1 MQFGS
6 TRAVCNTGHCEQKER
21 EPTHLG
27 WHNTNNNAHLVIHM
41 FWKVDR
47 EDRMEPPI
55 HTRYLR
61 SGGATTRTF
70 TAEPPRAVTS
80 LNSLCE

>member
-1 MQFGS
+1 MEGPLS
-6 TRAVCNTGHCEQKER
+6 RYSS
-21 EPTHLG
+21 L
-27 WHNTNNNAHLVIHM
+27 LIHM
-41 FWKVDR
+41 DWKVDR

-70 TAEPPRAVTS
+70 TPDPLRVVTS
-80 LNSLCE
+80 LNSLEGGWGVCV